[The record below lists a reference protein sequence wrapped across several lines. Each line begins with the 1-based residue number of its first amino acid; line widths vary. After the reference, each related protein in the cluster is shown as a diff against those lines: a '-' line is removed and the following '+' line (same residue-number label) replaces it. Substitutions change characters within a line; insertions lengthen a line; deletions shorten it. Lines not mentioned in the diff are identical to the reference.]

1 MHQPLLSLAS
11 YSHVNAS
18 RAFTM
23 AAINV
28 QSFFPY
34 RPSLKKLSTGS
45 HGNEFKFYFSREK
58 STLPFSYVS
67 SLPTREHVRDVYFL
81 NVFSYI
87 YIQYRLNCIDL
98 YNIAKASCSFH
109 IFFNFKWV
117 FLKFCFI
124 IFNKEMIIFCNYSF
138 FPIIN
143 TLLNV

>member
-87 YIQYRLNCIDL
+87 YIQYRQDEALELTVSSPLRRLELTTRN
-98 YNIAKASCSFH
+98 
-109 IFFNFKWV
+109 WGR
-117 FLKFCFI
+117 
-124 IFNKEMIIFCNYSF
+124 
-138 FPIIN
+138 P
-143 TLLNV
+143 

>member
-11 YSHVNAS
+11 HSHVNAS

-87 YIQYRLNCIDL
+87 YSISPRWSFRIDCFFAVTKVRVNDEKL
-98 YNIAKASCSFH
+98 GQAIISKRCAGTGKKRKKSLRGELSPIRSFR
-109 IFFNFKWV
+109 
-117 FLKFCFI
+117 
-124 IFNKEMIIFCNYSF
+124 EA
-138 FPIIN
+138 
-143 TLLNV
+143 